1 MRFGPVFSSAV
12 FSTPAIWSYVFQSR
26 MRMEEDFVA
35 SAPLVRV
42 DGATLLI
49 GIMTLTNSVHGK
61 LTTRLTKYSVG
72 KFQIGTTLKSK
83 KH

>member
-1 MRFGPVFSSAV
+1 VFSSPV

-72 KFQIGTTLKSK
+72 KFQIGTTLSQK